1 LQSTCRLLMHTMNHP
16 ADSFELGGPGAGGD
30 IRMDANERPS
40 SFIGMS
46 GPHHAA
52 FHRQACRFIQPRLY
66 D

>member
-1 LQSTCRLLMHTMNHP
+1 MNHP